1 MAGVCVAVVAFHVIS
16 LFTLLYKTAKKGGV
30 TPWYGFVLGGSF
42 YMIFIMIGQGLFAGA
57 FHPNF
62 AAIHDY
68 QVSQNN
74 PGIYGKT
81 ESDRSKALEGLS
93 YTSAALFT
101 VFVSDFVALPGHD
114 LRCDSTTGSGIGA
127 AAGRVVD
134 AVKVKEGCVSRHAAE
149 RRRGGLRAI
158 RWWKWARVAAEDR
171 RLDSAPIDL
180 PRLSRRRSL

>member
-16 LFTLLYKTAKKGGV
+16 LFTLLYKTAKKDGV
-30 TPWYGFVLGGSF
+30 TSWYGFVLGGSF

-93 YTSAALFT
+93 YTSAALFSVSFLILLFYRDTICGAT
-101 VFVSDFVALPGHD
+101 VPREVA
-114 LRCDSTTGSGIGA
+114 
-127 AAGRVVD
+127 
-134 AVKVKEGCVSRHAAE
+134 
-149 RRRGGLRAI
+149 
-158 RWWKWARVAAEDR
+158 
-171 RLDSAPIDL
+171 SAP
-180 PRLSRRRSL
+180 PPVASSTRSKSKKGAFRATQLSDNAASPSHSVVEMGESSDGGSSLRFGADRFAAS